1 LPKISPLNPQ
11 KPIKILQT
19 AGFKIIRQKGSH
31 IIMIDDRKT
40 RIVIPVHP
48 GKDVKPGLIR
58 AIIKEA
64 GLSREDFF
72 KLLKEN

>member
-1 LPKISPLNPQ
+1 
-11 KPIKILQT
+11 
-19 AGFKIIRQKGSH
+19 
-31 IIMIDDRKT
+31 MIDDRKT

-64 GLSREDFF
+64 GLSRDDFF
-72 KLLKEN
+72 KLLKQK

>member
-1 LPKISPLNPQ
+1 LPKIQPLSPQ
-11 KPIKILQT
+11 KLIKILQK
-19 AGFKIIRQKGSH
+19 AGFKVVRQKGSH
-31 IIMIDDRKT
+31 VIMMNNRNI

-64 GLSREDFF
+64 GLSREDFLQ
-72 KLLKEN
+72 LLKKK

>member
-1 LPKISPLNPQ
+1 LPKISPINPNDL
-11 KPIKILQT
+11 IKILQKS
-19 AGFKIIRQKGSH
+19 GFKIIRQKGSH
-31 IIMIDDRKT
+31 IIMIDNRKT

>member
-1 LPKISPLNPQ
+1 MPKIRPLSSQ
-11 KPIKILQT
+11 RLIKILEKI
-19 AGFKIIRQKGSH
+19 GFKIIRQKGSH
-31 IIMIDDRKT
+31 VIMINDRDT

-64 GLSREDFF
+64 GLSREEF
-72 KLLKEN
+72 LRILKER

>member
-11 KPIKILQT
+11 KLIKILQT

-31 IIMIDDRKT
+31 IIMIDNRKT

-64 GLSREDFF
+64 GVSREDFF

>member
-1 LPKISPLNPQ
+1 LPKISPINPQ
-11 KPIKILQT
+11 KLINILQT
-19 AGFKIIRQKGSH
+19 AGFKVIRQKGSH
-31 IIMIDDRKT
+31 VIMIDDRKT

-48 GKDVKPGLIR
+48 GKNVKPGLIR

-72 KLLKEN
+72 KLLKEK

>member
-1 LPKISPLNPQ
+1 MMNDQ
-11 KPIKILQT
+11 G
-19 AGFKIIRQKGSH
+19 A
-31 IIMIDDRKT
+31 

-48 GKDVKPGLIR
+48 GKDVKPGLVR

-72 KLLKEN
+72 KLLKEG

>member
-1 LPKISPLNPQ
+1 LPKIRPLSAQ
-11 KPIKILQT
+11 KLIKILQK
-19 AGFKIIRQKGSH
+19 AGFRIIRQKGSH
-31 IIMIDDRKT
+31 VIMINDRNV

-64 GLSREDFF
+64 GLSRQDFF
-72 KLLKEN
+72 RLIKEK

>member
-1 LPKISPLNPQ
+1 
-11 KPIKILQT
+11 
-19 AGFKIIRQKGSH
+19 
-31 IIMIDDRKT
+31 MINDRKT

-72 KLLKEN
+72 KLLKEK

>member
-1 LPKISPLNPQ
+1 
-11 KPIKILQT
+11 
-19 AGFKIIRQKGSH
+19 
-31 IIMIDDRKT
+31 MINDRKT

-72 KLLKEN
+72 KLLKER